1 MDGGRGK
8 SLNFAAGKHMICN
21 TYGYSKNRVIQKTL
35 LFKNFVIPIQMHQ
48 TSGSIFWD
56 VFIV

>member
-1 MDGGRGK
+1 MDRGRGK

-21 TYGYSKNRVIQKTL
+21 TCGYSKNRVIQKNL
-35 LFKNFVIPIQMHQ
+35 VIQEPCYSN
-48 TSGSIFWD
+48 TNASNEWLDFWD